1 MVLDIPELSLVI
13 LMGPSGS
20 GKSTF
25 AGKHFKPTEVLSS
38 DFCRGLICDD
48 KDNQDATKDAFDVLH
63 VITRKRLAMG
73 KLTVVDAANVRL
85 EDRKPLITLA
95 REFHCVPVAIIFD
108 LPAELCQ
115 QRNCARNDR
124 DITNRVVVQQ
134 AGELRRG
141 LRGLKR
147 EGFRHIHR
155 FCSQGDAEAAVV
167 KRQPLYCNLRH
178 EYGPFDIIGDVHGCC
193 GELEELLGK
202 LGYEVVEKREGL
214 LLDGGPVYCH
224 PQGRKT
230 VFLGDLVD
238 RGPRVLDTVRLAS
251 NMVRGG
257 AAICLPGNHDM
268 RLVRLLRGAE
278 MELTYGLDKTVDE
291 LQRLPDGVREEFS
304 RQAASFF
311 GSLVSHAV
319 LYDGKLVAAHAGMKE
334 QMQGRDSTSVREFA
348 LVGET
353 TGETD
358 ECGLPVRYD
367 WAPSYS
373 GRATVVYGHTS
384 VFDAEWVNN
393 TINIDTGCV
402 FGRKLTAL
410 RYPEMELV
418 SVPAKRPYHRTSPK
432 PSSPAPPG

>member
-1 MVLDIPELSLVI
+1 MVLDIPELALVI

-25 AGKHFKPTEVLSS
+25 ASKHFKPTEILSS

-48 KDNQDATKDAFDVLH
+48 KNNQDATKDAVEVLH
-63 VITRKRLAMG
+63 VIARKRLAMG
-73 KLTVVDAANVRL
+73 KITVVDAVNVRP
-85 EDRKPLITLA
+85 EDREPLVALA

-108 LPAELCQ
+108 LPAELCRQ
-115 QRNCARNDR
+115 HNRTRNDR
-124 DITNRVVVQQ
+124 DIASRVVVQQ
-134 AGELRRG
+134 ADQLRQG

-155 FCSQGDAEAAVV
+155 FCLQGDVESAVV
-167 KRQPLYCNLRH
+167 ERQPLYCNLKH

-202 LGYEVVEKREGL
+202 LGYEIAEKREGQ
-214 LLDGGPVYCH
+214 LLDGGPVFRH
-224 PQGRKT
+224 PQGRKP

-238 RGPRVLDTVRLAS
+238 RGPRALDTIRLAS
-251 NMVRGG
+251 NMVRVG

-268 RLVRLLRGAE
+268 RLVRLLRGTE
-278 MELTYGLDKTVDE
+278 MELTFGLDKTVDE
-291 LQRLPDGVREEFS
+291 LQRLPDNVREEFS
-304 RQAASFF
+304 RQAADFL

-319 LYDGKLVAAHAGMKE
+319 LYDGKLVVAHAGMKE

-348 LVGET
+348 LAGET

-358 ECGLPVRYD
+358 EFGLPIRYD
-367 WAPSYS
+367 WAARYG

-384 VFDAEWVNN
+384 VFVAEWVNN
-393 TINIDTGCV
+393 TLNIDTGCV

-418 SVPAKRPYHRTSPK
+418 SVPAKRPYYRGLQE
-432 PSSPAPPG
+432 PSSLSE